1 MGKRF
6 ITNWFRLVEYFL
18 YSYTGAMGIS
28 LIFLILT
35 DYIDIYFIFMTVL
48 FPGFLL
54 LGTLRYYST
63 TEHSKRESRRLSL
76 FWLPAQVVFDF
87 VLLVGVIGYTP
98 AQIYIG
104 GLPWIA
110 IGYIFTF
117 FAPWIADGIEKR
129 KRLQRSRVESI

>member
-1 MGKRF
+1 MSKSF
-6 ITNWFRLVEYFL
+6 ITNWFRLIEYFL

-35 DYIDIYFIFMTVL
+35 GHIAVYFIFMTVL

-54 LGTLRYYST
+54 LGTLRYYNT
-63 TEHSKRESRRLSL
+63 TDHGKRESRRLSL

-87 VLLVGVIGYTP
+87 ILLIGIIGYSP
-98 AQIYIG
+98 GQIYIG
-104 GLPWIA
+104 GLPWIV

-129 KRLQRSRVESI
+129 KRIQQRRVESI